1 MKRRGP
7 EGVHPELWKLGGEGG
22 GNLGGKGGGGGGDG
36 GCPGSGGGRGGDA
49 GGDVGGIATLIRPHS
64 VHSPEAFDRRAST
77 ICGEPSNATTLLPD
91 SIVGVSNDKTISMM
105 YL

>member
-1 MKRRGP
+1 M
-7 EGVHPELWKLGGEGG
+7 
-22 GNLGGKGGGGGGDG
+22 KGGGDCGDG

-49 GGDVGGIATLIRPHS
+49 GGNVGGIATLIGPHS

-77 ICGEPSNATTLLPD
+77 TCGEASNATTLLSD
-91 SIVGVSNDKTISMM
+91 SRVGVSNDMTISIM